1 MRQTIKNVLVWRISP
16 NTNKTYPCLWCYA
29 YLHNKFEYQQVNHN
43 GFRIP
48 ERTITD
54 KKNIF
59 EEVVKDFKMTNE
71 EKRYLHY
78 LLTNFDLDDY
88 LDYGEYYSK
97 QFKDFLKKYNFSYA
111 SD

>member
-1 MRQTIKNVLVWRISP
+1 MRQTIKNVLVWCISP
-16 NTNKTYPCLWCYA
+16 NTNKTYQRLLCYA
-29 YLHNKFEYQQVNHN
+29 YNKVEYQQVNNN
-43 GFRIP
+43 GFKIP
-48 ERTITD
+48 ERTIAD

-71 EKRYLHY
+71 DKRYLHY

-97 QFKDFLKKYNFSYA
+97 EFKDFLKKYNFIYA

>member
-1 MRQTIKNVLVWRISP
+1 MRQTIKNVLVWCISP

-71 EKRYLHY
+71 DKRYLHY

-97 QFKDFLKKYNFSYA
+97 ELKDFLKKYNFIYA